1 MTFDIYQEPNFC
13 CFFPDDLCQNIS
25 YKGEGEIVTK
35 MT

>member
-13 CFFPDDLCQNIS
+13 CFFPDDPCQNIS
-25 YKGEGEIVTK
+25 LKGEIVTK